1 MNLEKPQDNESL
13 RPVLHNLLVTRE
25 EEKRAAA
32 LTLHDEIAQ
41 SLTVMSLQ
49 LQVMRKQYALDP
61 ATVAN
66 VIPEVQGILSETLK
80 KVRTLEFS
88 LYPKI
93 VELSITDALKGVI
106 SRLTK
111 DQGYTIQYLCP
122 PTIQSER
129 TVAIGLYRTVES
141 LFTPSGLNL
150 EAEWSIRLAEGPA
163 GITLSIAETS
173 VPLPDAPP
181 FVMDALLRERVS
193 AHGGEMTLSSEPTRI
208 DIVFPKE

>member
-1 MNLEKPQDNESL
+1 M
-13 RPVLHNLLVTRE
+13 
-25 EEKRAAA
+25 
-32 LTLHDEIAQ
+32 
-41 SLTVMSLQ
+41 
-49 LQVMRKQYALDP
+49 
-61 ATVAN
+61 
-66 VIPEVQGILSETLK
+66 
-80 KVRTLEFS
+80 
-88 LYPKI
+88 YPKI

-150 EAEWSIRLAEGPA
+150 EAEWSIHLAEGPA

>member
-1 MNLEKPQDNESL
+1 MSLEKPQYESL
-13 RPVLHNLLVTRE
+13 RPVLHSLLVTRE

-32 LTLHDEIAQ
+32 LMLHDEIAQ
-41 SLTVMSLQ
+41 SLTVISLQ
-49 LQVMRKQYALDP
+49 LQVMRQQYALDH

-66 VIPEVQGILSETLK
+66 VIPEVQGLLSETLK

-93 VELSITDALKGVI
+93 VELSITDALKGVV

-122 PTIQSER
+122 PTIQIGR
-129 TVAIGLYRTVES
+129 TVAIGLYRAVES
-141 LFTPSGLNL
+141 LFIPSALNP
-150 EAEWSIRLAEGPA
+150 EAEWSIRLAEGPV

-173 VPLPDAPP
+173 APSPGVSP
-181 FVMDALLRERVS
+181 FVMDALAQECIR
-193 AHGGEMTLSSEPTRI
+193 AHGGELTLVSAPTRI
-208 DIVFPKE
+208 EIVFSRG